1 MNLCKRFRA
10 TISAYRASSP
20 AHRATNHCL
29 FGRPPRRYAPLRPP
43 LLCVNH
49 LAVSWVALRS
59 PSLHKTAQK
68 SCPLT
73 TNCRDSPRLCF
84 TPLFLSVAGPVQAH
98 LVDQGRGPHDGQIW
112 LRRPRLSVNRK
123 AGLLRRP
130 RLSVNHLAVS
140 CVAPRVCFGAC
151 RGFVFPGGS
160 PHEFMQALSRNYF
173 SLSRVFPRSQGDQSL
188 SLWAPPFGVTLRCVP
203 RFSA

>member
-68 SCPLT
+68 SRPLT
-73 TNCRDSPRLCF
+73 ANCRDSPRLCF

-112 LRRPRLSVNRK
+112 LRRPRLSVN
-123 AGLLRRP
+123 
-130 RLSVNHLAVS
+130 HLAGRCLSFVWCLRFCVGCLCCCPVFCLNVCVS
-140 CVAPRVCFGAC
+140 FVLPRGV
-151 RGFVFPGGS
+151 
-160 PHEFMQALSRNYF
+160 
-173 SLSRVFPRSQGDQSL
+173 
-188 SLWAPPFGVTLRCVP
+188 PP
-203 RFSA
+203 